1 LHPISTK
8 EASMTATHGFEF
20 IREQAL
26 AEINSTARFYR
37 HVNTGAEL
45 LSLLNSDENKVFG
58 VSFGTPPTDS
68 TGVAHILEHS
78 VLCGSH
84 KYPIKEPFVEL
95 MKSSLNT
102 FLNAMTFPDKTCYPV
117 ASQNVQD
124 FYNLIDV
131 YLDAVFFPRLTPQ
144 IFQQE
149 GWHYE
154 LEAPDA
160 PLTYK
165 GVVFNEMKGNYSSP
179 DSMLRELSQQSLYPN
194 ITYGLDSG
202 GDPKHI
208 PDLTYAQFKAFHQ
221 RHYHPSNAKLFFY
234 GDDDPNERLRLLDA
248 CLGTFGRID
257 FDATVPLQPRFVA
270 PKRLTRTYAAGNAD
284 HQVPSRDKAGTHA
297 AAKETMLTVN
307 WMLDE
312 VVDVETALG
321 FDILEHILIGTPASP
336 LYKALIDSRL
346 GQGLTG
352 GGLDDGLRQ
361 PMFSIGLKG
370 IDPADADKIEL
381 LIADTIGTL
390 AEQGIDPMTVE
401 AALNTVEFRLREN
414 NTGAFP
420 RGIVFMLR
428 ALRSWLHGR
437 DPLSP
442 LAFEAPLAAVKA
454 RVAGGERYFENL
466 IGRHFIAN
474 SHRTLLILRPD
485 RQQAEREAKEEEA
498 RLARERAGMSGADL
512 DAVVA
517 ATRALK
523 LAQETPDPPEALATI
538 PSLKLADLPRRNKLV
553 PIEATHVRDTRVLYH
568 ELLTNGVVYLDIGFD
583 LHTLPAELLSY
594 LPLFG
599 RALLETGVGDDDFVR
614 LSQRIGRA
622 TGGIR
627 PQKWTSTVPG
637 AEHCAA
643 WLCLRAKAL
652 PDQAEEL
659 LTILQDILTSAR
671 LDNRERFKQLVM
683 EEKASV
689 ESRLVP
695 AGSSYVDR
703 RLRAYFHEADW
714 AEEQMG
720 GVSYLFFL
728 RKLAGEVETDW
739 EAVLAALERIRKTLL
754 DRAAM
759 LCNVT
764 AEAAHWTRL
773 QPLLADFLGALPRA
787 MSAPT
792 PWQVAD
798 GPLSEGLIIPAKVN
812 YVGKGADL
820 YKLGVKPSGANLV
833 IRRYLRT
840 TWLWDKIRVQ
850 GGAYG
855 GQCMLD
861 RYSGGFTFVSYRDP
875 NLLRTLDIY
884 DRTGNF
890 LKDVDLNDAE
900 LTRNIIGTIGEVDTY
915 RLPDAKGFA
924 SMQRYLIGDS
934 DEARQRVREE
944 ILSTTTG
951 DIRNFADALAQV
963 AAHGR
968 VVVLGSEQAIE
979 AANAERQGFL
989 SVSRVM

>member
-1 LHPISTK
+1 
-8 EASMTATHGFEF
+8 MTLTHGFEL

-26 AEINSTARFYR
+26 AEINSKGRLYR
-37 HVNTGAEL
+37 HVDTGAEL

-58 VSFGTPPTDS
+58 VSFGTPPADS

-78 VLCGSH
+78 VLCGSR
-84 KYPIKEPFVEL
+84 KYQVKEPFVEL

-154 LEAPDA
+154 LDAPDA

-179 DSMLRELSQQSLYPN
+179 DSMLRELSQRSLYPD

-202 GDPKHI
+202 GDPRHI

-248 CLGTFGRID
+248 CLGAFGRID
-257 FDATVPLQPRFVA
+257 VDATVPLQPRFAA
-270 PKRLTRTYAAGNAD
+270 PKRLTRTYAAGSANHRA
-284 HQVPSRDKAGTHA
+284 PSGDKAATP

-321 FDILEHILIGTPASP
+321 FDVLEHILIGTPASP

-346 GQGLTG
+346 GTALTG
-352 GGLDDGLRQ
+352 GGLDDELRQ

-370 IDPADADKIEL
+370 IDTADADKIEL
-381 LIADTIGTL
+381 LINDTIGVL
-390 AEQGIDPMTVE
+390 AAQGIDHMTVE

-428 ALRSWLHGR
+428 ALRRWLHGR
-437 DPLSP
+437 DPMSP
-442 LAFEAPLAAVKA
+442 LAFEAPLSAVKA
-454 RVAGGERYFENL
+454 RVASGDRYFENL
-466 IGRHFIAN
+466 LGRHFIAN
-474 SHRTLLILRPD
+474 PHRTILILRPD
-485 RQQAEREAKEEEA
+485 QDQAEREAKEEEA
-498 RLARERAGMSGADL
+498 RLARAREGMSEVDL

-538 PSLKLADLPRRNKLV
+538 PTLKLADLPRRNKLV

-568 ELLTNGVVYLDIGFD
+568 ELFTNGVVYLDIGFD
-583 LHTLPAELLSY
+583 LHKLPAALLPY
-594 LPLFG
+594 VTLFG
-599 RALLETGVGDDDFVR
+599 RALLETGVGNDDFVR

-652 PDQAEEL
+652 PDQAGEML
-659 LTILQDILTSAR
+659 AILRDILTIAR
-671 LDNRERFKQLVM
+671 LDNRERFRQLVL

-703 RLRAYFHEADW
+703 RLRAHFHEADW

-720 GVSYLFFL
+720 GVSYLLFL
-728 RKLAGEVETDW
+728 RKLAGQVETDW
-739 EAVLAALERIRKTLL
+739 DGVLAALERIRKTLL

-759 LCNVT
+759 LCNIT
-764 AEAAHWTRL
+764 AEAAHWNRL
-773 QPLLADFLGALPRA
+773 QPLLADFLGVLPHA
-787 MSAPT
+787 MPAPA
-792 PWQVAD
+792 PWQLAD

-855 GQCMLD
+855 GQCMFD

-875 NLLRTLDIY
+875 NLLGTLDTY
-884 DRTGNF
+884 DRTANF
-890 LKDVDLNDAE
+890 LKDADLNEAE

-924 SMQRYLIGDS
+924 SMQRHLIGDS
-934 DEARQRVREE
+934 DETRQRVREE
-944 ILSTTTG
+944 ILSTSAA

-989 SVSRVM
+989 SVSKVM